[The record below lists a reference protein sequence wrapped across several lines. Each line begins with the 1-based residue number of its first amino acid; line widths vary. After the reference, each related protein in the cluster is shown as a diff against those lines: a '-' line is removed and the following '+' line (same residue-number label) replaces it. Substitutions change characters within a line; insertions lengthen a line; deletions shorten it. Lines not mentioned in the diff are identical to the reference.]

1 MEPKGFGP
9 IRTLDGL
16 HSRTAIHPIKKATLT
31 KLVPPGPRP
40 RRELHATIPPMNS
53 PCLPVAG
60 TRSVRARRKSD
71 LASVA
76 QSALVAVLCVILAA
90 CGISGPTARPSASS
104 GPTASPTTPPDP
116 ATVYAAIEEQVRAIR
131 GLEEKAPVQPKVLD
145 EAALSAYVKEQF
157 RKDNPEALV
166 TANERML
173 KVLGLFPADA
183 SLEDLYISLLSGVV
197 AGLYNP
203 KDKTLYVV
211 SRSGGLGP
219 TEKTTFAHE
228 YTHAL
233 QDQNFGLAGLQLDA
247 PGQGDQGMARLALVE
262 GDATLLMT
270 LWQIDNLS
278 QAELIQLLGE
288 SLDPAVT
295 GPLEKMPAVLRESLL
310 FSYTSGLTFTQRLH
324 SSGGWA
330 AVDAAFAKPPASTEQ
345 ILHPE
350 KYGSG
355 EAPTIVD
362 LPDDLGARMG
372 AGWSVGLEDTLG
384 EFQLKLWLANA
395 AGGVATDQ
403 ANATRAAAGW
413 GGDRVA
419 VLDGPGGAT
428 AVVISSEWDNPSDAA
443 EFATQ
448 AKLVV
453 ASLAGAG
460 EVVAPAGGTRVRVI
474 LAPTDDVVTRL
485 SIVLGLAG

>member
-9 IRTLDGL
+9 IRTLDGPR
-16 HSRTAIHPIKKATLT
+16 SRTAIHPIKKATRT

-40 RRELHATIPPMNS
+40 GRDPHATIPPMTS
-53 PCLPVAG
+53 PRLPVAG
-60 TRSVRARRKSD
+60 TRSVRARRESH
-71 LASVA
+71 LSSVA
-76 QSALVAVLCVILAA
+76 HSAFVAVLCVTLTA
-90 CGISGPTARPSASS
+90 CGISGPTARPSASP
-104 GPTASPTTPPDP
+104 GPTASPTVPPDP

-131 GLEEKAPVQPKVLD
+131 ALEEKAPVQPKVLD

-166 TANERML
+166 KANERML
-173 KVLGLFPADA
+173 KVLGLLPADA

-233 QDQNFGLAGLQLDA
+233 QDQNFGLGGLQLDA
-247 PGQGDQGMARLALVE
+247 PGQGDRGMARLALVE

-270 LWQIDNLS
+270 LWQIDHLS

-310 FSYTSGLTFTQRLH
+310 FSYTGGLTFTQGLH

-330 AVDAAFAKPPASTEQ
+330 AVDAAFGKPPASTEQ

-350 KYGSG
+350 KYDSG

-362 LPDDLGARMG
+362 LPDDLAARMG
-372 AGWSVGLEDTLG
+372 AGWSLGLEDTLG
-384 EFQLKLWLANA
+384 EFQLKVWLANA

-403 ANATRAAAGW
+403 ANAAKAAAGW
-413 GGDRVA
+413 GGDRVT

-428 AVVISSEWDNPSDAA
+428 AVVIRSEWDSASDAA

-448 AKLVV
+448 AELVV
-453 ASLAGAG
+453 VSLSGAGDVLAGAG
-460 EVVAPAGGTRVRVI
+460 GTNVTVV
-474 LAPTDDVVTRL
+474 LAPSADLVSRL
-485 SIVLGLAG
+485 ENVLSQAR

>member
-40 RRELHATIPPMNS
+40 RREPHATIPPMTS
-53 PCLPVAG
+53 PRLPVAG
-60 TRSVRARRKSD
+60 TRSVRARRKSA
-71 LASVA
+71 LSSVA
-76 QSALVAVLCVILAA
+76 HSTFVAVLCVTLAA
-90 CGISGPTARPSASS
+90 CGISGPTARPSASP
-104 GPTASPTTPPDP
+104 GPTASPTIPPDP

-131 GLEEKAPVQPKVLD
+131 GLEEKAPVQPTVLD

-157 RKDNPEALV
+157 RKDNPDALV
-166 TANERML
+166 KADERML
-173 KVLGLFPADA
+173 KVLGLLPADA

-203 KDKTLYVV
+203 TDKTLYVV

-219 TEKTTFAHE
+219 SEKTTFAHE

-247 PGQGDQGMARLALVE
+247 PGQGDQGIARLALVE

-295 GPLEKMPAVLRESLL
+295 GPLERMPAVLRESLM
-310 FSYTSGLTFTQRLH
+310 FSYTGGLTFTQGLH

-350 KYGSG
+350 KYDNG

-403 ANATRAAAGW
+403 ANATKAAAGW
-413 GGDRVA
+413 AGDRVA

-428 AVVISSEWDNPSDAA
+428 AVVIRSEWDTASDAA
-443 EFATQ
+443 EFAAQ
-448 AKLVV
+448 AELVV
-453 ASLAGAG
+453 PSLSGAG
-460 EVVAPAGGTRVRVI
+460 DVLAAAGGTNVTVVLAPSVDLVSRLKNI
-474 LAPTDDVVTRL
+474 LAA
-485 SIVLGLAG
+485 AG

>member
-1 MEPKGFGP
+1 
-9 IRTLDGL
+9 
-16 HSRTAIHPIKKATLT
+16 
-31 KLVPPGPRP
+31 
-40 RRELHATIPPMNS
+40 
-53 PCLPVAG
+53 
-60 TRSVRARRKSD
+60 
-71 LASVA
+71 
-76 QSALVAVLCVILAA
+76 
-90 CGISGPTARPSASS
+90 
-104 GPTASPTTPPDP
+104 
-116 ATVYAAIEEQVRAIR
+116 VRAIR
-131 GLEEKAPVQPKVLD
+131 DLEEKAPVQPKVLD
-145 EAALSAYVKEQF
+145 EAALGEYVKEQF

-166 TANERML
+166 RANERML
-173 KVLGLFPADA
+173 KVLGLLPADA

-203 KDKTLYVV
+203 RDKTLYVV

-219 TEKTTFAHE
+219 SEKTTFAHE

-233 QDQNFGLAGLQLDA
+233 QDQNFGLGGLELDA
-247 PGQGDQGMARLALVE
+247 PGKGDQGMARLALVE

-288 SLDPAVT
+288 SLNPAVT

-310 FSYTSGLTFTQRLH
+310 FSYTSGMTFTQRLH
-324 SSGGWA
+324 SNGGWA
-330 AVDAAFAKPPASTEQ
+330 AVDAAFGKPPASTEQ

-350 KYGSG
+350 KYDSG

-362 LPDDLGARMG
+362 LPDDLAARMG

-384 EFQLKLWLANA
+384 EFQVRLWLANA

-403 ANATRAAAGW
+403 ADATKAATGW

-419 VLDGPGGAT
+419 VLDGPGGVS
-428 AVVISSEWDNPSDAA
+428 AVAISSEWDTASDAA

-453 ASLAGAG
+453 GSLTGAG
-460 EVVAPAGGTRVRVI
+460 KVVTSVGGTRVLVI
-474 LAPTDDVVTRL
+474 LAPSDDVLNRL
-485 SIVLGLAG
+485 STVLGPAD

>member
-9 IRTLDGL
+9 IRTLNGL
-16 HSRTAIHPIKKATLT
+16 RSQTAIHPIKKATRS
-31 KLVPPGPRP
+31 KLVHPGPRP
-40 RRELHATIPPMNS
+40 GRELHATIPPMNS
-53 PCLPVAG
+53 PRLPVAG
-60 TRSVRARRKSD
+60 TRSVRARRKSRRR
-71 LASVA
+71 AA
-76 QSALVAVLCVILAA
+76 AHSALVAVLCVILVA
-90 CGISGPTARPSASS
+90 CGISGPTTSPSATP
-104 GPTASPTTPPDP
+104 GPATSPTTPPDP
-116 ATVYAAIEEQVRAIR
+116 ATVYAAIEQQVRAIR

-157 RKDNPEALV
+157 RKDNPEKLV
-166 TANERML
+166 SANERML
-173 KVLGLFPADA
+173 KVLGLLPPDA
-183 SLEDLYISLLSGVV
+183 SLEDLYVSLLSGVV

-233 QDQNFGLAGLQLDA
+233 QDQNFGLAGLHLDA
-247 PGQGDQGMARLALVE
+247 PGEGDQGIARLALVE

-270 LWQIDNLS
+270 LWQIDNLT
-278 QAELIQLLGE
+278 QAEIIRLLGE

-310 FSYTSGLTFTQRLH
+310 FSYTAGLTFTQQLH
-324 SSGGWA
+324 SRGGWA

-345 ILHPE
+345 VLHPE
-350 KYGSG
+350 KYASG

-362 LPDDLGARMG
+362 LPDDLAAQMG

-395 AGGVATDQ
+395 AGGVATEQ
-403 ANATRAAAGW
+403 GNATKAAAGW

-419 VLDGPGGAT
+419 VLDGSGGVT
-428 AVVISSEWDNPSDAA
+428 ALVISSEWDTASDAA
-443 EFATQ
+443 EFAAQ
-448 AKLVV
+448 AELVV
-453 ASLAGAG
+453 ASLSGAG
-460 EVVAPAGGTRVRVI
+460 DVLAPAGGTNVTVV
-474 LAPTDDVVTRL
+474 LAPSADLMTRL
-485 SIVLGLAG
+485 ENVLGLAG

>member
-1 MEPKGFGP
+1 M
-9 IRTLDGL
+9 
-16 HSRTAIHPIKKATLT
+16 
-31 KLVPPGPRP
+31 
-40 RRELHATIPPMNS
+40 
-53 PCLPVAG
+53 
-60 TRSVRARRKSD
+60 RSVRARRKSRPS
-71 LASVA
+71 SVA
-76 QSALVAVLCVILAA
+76 HSAFAVVLCVALAA
-90 CGISGPTARPSASS
+90 CGIAGPTVRPSASP
-104 GPTASPTTPPDP
+104 GPTVSPTTPPDP

-157 RKDNPEALV
+157 RKDNPEGLV
-166 TANERML
+166 KANERML
-173 KVLGLFPADA
+173 KVLGLLPADA

-233 QDQNFGLAGLQLDA
+233 QDQNFGLAGLELDA
-247 PGQGDQGMARLALVE
+247 PGKGDQGMARLALVE

-270 LWQIDNLS
+270 LWQIDHLS

-295 GPLEKMPAVLRESLL
+295 GPLERMPAVLRESLM
-310 FSYTSGLTFTQRLH
+310 FSYTGGLNFTQRLQ
-324 SSGGWA
+324 SGGGWA
-330 AVDAAFAKPPASTEQ
+330 AVDAAFGKPPASTEQ

-350 KYGSG
+350 KYDSG
-355 EAPTIVD
+355 EAPTVVD
-362 LPDDLGARMG
+362 LPDDLAARMG
-372 AGWSVGLEDTLG
+372 AGWSLGLEDTLG

-403 ANATRAAAGW
+403 ANATKAAAGW

-419 VLDGPGGAT
+419 VVDGPGGST
-428 AVVISSEWDNPSDAA
+428 AVVIRSEWDTASDAA
-443 EFATQ
+443 EFAAQ
-448 AKLVV
+448 ARLVV
-453 ASLAGAG
+453 PSLSGAG
-460 EVVAPAGGTRVRVI
+460 DVLAAAGGTNVTVVLAPSADLVSRLKDI
-474 LAPTDDVVTRL
+474 LAAAD
-485 SIVLGLAG
+485 

>member
-1 MEPKGFGP
+1 
-9 IRTLDGL
+9 
-16 HSRTAIHPIKKATLT
+16 
-31 KLVPPGPRP
+31 
-40 RRELHATIPPMNS
+40 
-53 PCLPVAG
+53 
-60 TRSVRARRKSD
+60 
-71 LASVA
+71 
-76 QSALVAVLCVILAA
+76 
-90 CGISGPTARPSASS
+90 
-104 GPTASPTTPPDP
+104 
-116 ATVYAAIEEQVRAIR
+116 VRAIR

-166 TANERML
+166 KANERML
-173 KVLGLFPADA
+173 KVLGLLPSDA

-203 KDKTLYVV
+203 TDKTLYVV

-233 QDQNFGLAGLQLDA
+233 QDQNFGLAGLELDA
-247 PGQGDQGMARLALVE
+247 PGKGDQGMARLALVE

-270 LWQIDNLS
+270 LWQIDHLS
-278 QAELIQLLGE
+278 QAELLQLLGE

-295 GPLEKMPAVLRESLL
+295 GPLEKMPAVLRESLM
-310 FSYTSGLTFTQRLH
+310 FSYTGGLNFTQRLQ

-330 AVDAAFAKPPASTEQ
+330 AVDAAFGKPPTSTEQ

-350 KYGSG
+350 KYDSG
-355 EAPTIVD
+355 EAPTVVD
-362 LPDDLGARMG
+362 LPDDLAARMG
-372 AGWSVGLEDTLG
+372 VGWSLGLEDTLG

-403 ANATRAAAGW
+403 ANATKAAAGW

-419 VLDGPGGAT
+419 VLDGPGGVT
-428 AVVISSEWDNPSDAA
+428 AVALSSEWDTASDAA
-443 EFATQ
+443 DFAAQ

-453 ASLAGAG
+453 GSLSGAG
-460 EVVAPAGGTRVRVI
+460 TVVASNGGTRVLVI
-474 LAPTDDVVTRL
+474 LAPSNDAVDRL
-485 SIVLGLAG
+485 SSVLGPAD

>member
-1 MEPKGFGP
+1 M
-9 IRTLDGL
+9 T
-16 HSRTAIHPIKKATLT
+16 S
-31 KLVPPGPRP
+31 PR
-40 RRELHATIPPMNS
+40 
-53 PCLPVAG
+53 LPVAG
-60 TRSVRARRKSD
+60 TRSVRARRKVG

-76 QSALVAVLCVILAA
+76 HSALVAFLCVTLAA
-90 CGISGPTARPSASS
+90 CGIAGPTARPSA
-104 GPTASPTTPPDP
+104 PTASPTTPPDP

-166 TANERML
+166 KANERML
-173 KVLGLFPADA
+173 KVLGLLPADA

-203 KDKTLYVV
+203 RDKTLYVV

-233 QDQNFGLAGLQLDA
+233 QDQNFGLAGLELDA
-247 PGQGDQGMARLALVE
+247 PGKGDQGMARLALVE

-270 LWQIDNLS
+270 LWQIDHLS

-295 GPLEKMPAVLRESLL
+295 GPLEKMPAVLRESLM
-310 FSYTSGLTFTQRLH
+310 FSYTGGLNFAQRLQ
-324 SSGGWA
+324 SGGGWA
-330 AVDAAFAKPPASTEQ
+330 AVDAAFGKPPASTEQ

-350 KYGSG
+350 KYDSG
-355 EAPTIVD
+355 EAPTVVD
-362 LPDDLGARMG
+362 LPNDLAARMG
-372 AGWSVGLEDTLG
+372 AGWSLGLEDTLG
-384 EFQLKLWLANA
+384 EFQLRLWLANA

-403 ANATRAAAGW
+403 ANATKAAAGW

-419 VLDGPGGAT
+419 VLDGPGGST
-428 AVVISSEWDNPSDAA
+428 AVVIRAEWDTASDAA
-443 EFATQ
+443 EFAAQ

-453 ASLAGAG
+453 PSLSGAG
-460 EVVAPAGGTRVRVI
+460 DVLAAAGGTNVTVVLAPSADLVSRLKNI
-474 LAPTDDVVTRL
+474 LAA
-485 SIVLGLAG
+485 AG

>member
-9 IRTLDGL
+9 IRTLERL
-16 HSRTAIHPIKKATLT
+16 HSRTASHPIKKATLT

-40 RRELHATIPPMNS
+40 AREPHATIPPMNS
-53 PCLPVAG
+53 PRSPLVGSKSAHARRPTHSLPGARATLAAVISLVVAG
-60 TRSVRARRKSD
+60 
-71 LASVA
+71 
-76 QSALVAVLCVILAA
+76 
-90 CGISGPTARPSASS
+90 CGIFGPAPSTV

-116 ATVYAAIEEQVRAIR
+116 ATVYAEIEEQVRAIR
-131 GLEEKAPVQPKVLD
+131 PLSEKTPVTPKVLD
-145 EAALSAYVKEQF
+145 GPALTAYVKEQF
-157 RKDNPEALV
+157 HRDNPEEV
-166 TANERML
+166 VNANERML
-173 KVLGLFPADA
+173 KVLGLLPADA

-197 AGLYNP
+197 AGFYNP

-219 TEKTTFAHE
+219 SEKTTFAHE

-233 QDQNFGLAGLQLDA
+233 QDQNFGIAGLHLDA

-262 GDATLLMT
+262 GDATLVMT
-270 LWQIDNLS
+270 LWQIDHLT
-278 QAELIQLLGE
+278 QAELLRVLGE

-295 GPLEKMPAVLRESLL
+295 GPLEKMPPILRESLL
-310 FSYTSGLTFTQRLH
+310 FSYTGGMTFTQELQ

-350 KYGSG
+350 KYERF

-362 LPDDLGARMG
+362 LPDDLAARMG

-384 EFQLKLWLANA
+384 EFQLKVWLANA
-395 AGGVATDQ
+395 ADGAATNQ
-403 ANATRAAAGW
+403 ADATTAAAGW

-428 AVVISSEWDNPSDAA
+428 AVVIDSEWDGPADAA

-448 AKLVV
+448 VELVV
-453 ASLAGAG
+453 SSLAGAG
-460 EVVAPAGGTRVRVI
+460 EVVAPAGGTSVRVI
-474 LAPTDDVVTRL
+474 LAPTEEVVTRL
-485 SIVLGLAG
+485 SIVLGLSG